1 MDKSKRRQ
9 CAWFPVAAI
18 RYADGG
24 GAGSVTNPEESGA
37 SGMGTQQPEN
47 QEQKP
52 KQETEKEPIKAFT
65 QEQLQQARE
74 EAVEE
79 YKRHLEEA
87 QDYEKMTAEEKV
99 AYLERQRAEEKLER
113 YAAEKLVDAGLPT
126 DFTRYVKAT
135 DEKAIESGIQQLKAV
150 FDKNVQAGVEA
161 RFRRD
166 GYEPRGTGFGKT
178 GAASM
183 PRPRGVSLE

>member
-1 MDKSKRRQ
+1 MDRSKTRP
-9 CAWFPVAAI
+9 CAWFPAAEAV

-24 GAGSVTNPEESGA
+24 SAGSVTNPEEPGISGT
-37 SGMGTQQPEN
+37 GTQQPEN
-47 QEQKP
+47 KEQQP

-113 YAAEKLVDAGLPT
+113 YAAEKLIDAGLPT
-126 DFTRYVKAT
+126 DFTRYVKAA

-178 GAASM
+178 GASM